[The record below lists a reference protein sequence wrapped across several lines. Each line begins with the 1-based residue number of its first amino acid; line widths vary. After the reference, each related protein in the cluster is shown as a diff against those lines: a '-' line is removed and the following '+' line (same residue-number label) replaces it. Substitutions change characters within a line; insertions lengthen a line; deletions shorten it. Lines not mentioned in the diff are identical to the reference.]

1 MTGIPGG
8 MNVFD
13 AKQDGGSDA
22 GGMERQERGLENI
35 HNYPKQGTFN
45 SS

>member
-1 MTGIPGG
+1 MSMTVIPCG

-22 GGMERQERGLENI
+22 GGMEQQERGLENTY
-35 HNYPKQGTFN
+35 N
-45 SS
+45 